1 MIQFRIEKRK
11 SLPGWAKIVI
21 PIAAILVTLILSAIP
36 ILIAGGHLWKSYF
49 YLFYGALGTRFN
61 LLETFVKASP
71 LLMTGLAVAFA
82 FRAKFWNIG
91 AEGQLLAGAL
101 MATVLGVSLKGVP
114 EPLVLPIIVVGGFL
128 AGGAW
133 AAIPAFLKTK
143 LKVDDVVST
152 LLLNYVMIHIMGTL
166 LFGPLQQPGSSWP
179 RSSAIIEAAGYPILL
194 ARSRFHLG
202 IPLALLA
209 VLIIWFINKKTT
221 FGYQAKAVGVNIRA
235 ARFGGINTTRT
246 ILWTALI
253 SGGLAGLAG
262 VGELCG
268 IQRRLIMDIS
278 PGYGY
283 SGIVIA
289 MLGNLHPIGVLFSS
303 LFFSV
308 IIVGAQ
314 TMSRMTGVPIYI
326 AEVIQGMAL
335 MVMLIFL
342 LFTEY
347 KLKMRLKK

>member
-1 MIQFRIEKRK
+1 MIRLRIVKRAP
-11 SLPGWAKIVI
+11 LPGWVKMLI
-21 PIAAILVTLILSAIP
+21 PIAAILATLILSAIP
-36 ILIAGGHLWKSYF
+36 ILIAGGDLLESY
-49 YLFYGALGTRFN
+49 YALFFGALGTRFN
-61 LLETFVKASP
+61 LFETLVKMSP
-71 LLMTGLAVAFA
+71 LLLTGLAVAFA

-91 AEGQLLAGAL
+91 AEGQLMAGAL
-101 MATVLGVSLKGVP
+101 IATVLGLSLKRVP
-114 EPLVLPIIVVGGFL
+114 APLVLPMIIVAGFI
-128 AGGAW
+128 AGGIW
-133 AAIPAFLKTK
+133 ASIPALLKTK

-152 LLLNYVMIHIMGTL
+152 LLLNYVMMDIMGAL

-179 RSSAIIEAAGYPILL
+179 RSSEIIAAAKYPILMP
-194 ARSRFHLG
+194 RSRLHLG
-202 IPLALLA
+202 VLIALFA
-209 VLIIWFINKKTT
+209 VLVIWFINKKTV
-221 FGYQAKAVGVNIRA
+221 FGYQAKAVGTSIRVA
-235 ARFGGINTTRT
+235 HFGGINTTSV

-262 VGELCG
+262 VGELCAL
-268 IQRRLIMDIS
+268 QYRLIMDIS

-289 MLGNLHPIGVLFSS
+289 MLGNLHPVGVLFSS

-314 TMSRMTGVPIYI
+314 TMSRMTGVPSYI

-347 KLKMRLKK
+347 RMKVVRS

>member
-1 MIQFRIEKRK
+1 MIRFRIVKRK
-11 SLPGWAKIVI
+11 PLPGWAKIVI
-21 PIAAILVTLILSAIP
+21 PIAAILATLILSAIP
-36 ILIAGGHLWKSYF
+36 ILMAGGHLWKSYF

-61 LLETFVKASP
+61 FLETFVKASP
-71 LLMTGLAVAFA
+71 LLLTGLAVAFA

-101 MATVLGVSLKGVP
+101 SATVLGVSMGGFP
-114 EPLVLPIIVVGGFL
+114 QPLVLPIIMIAGFL
-128 AGGAW
+128 AGGIW
-133 AAIPAFLKTK
+133 AAIPAILKTK

-152 LLLNYVMIHIMGTL
+152 LLLNYVMIHIMGAL

-179 RSSAIIEAAGYPILL
+179 RSEAIVKAACYPILMP
-194 ARSRFHLG
+194 RSRFHLG
-202 IPLALLA
+202 ILIAFFA
-209 VLIIWFINKKTT
+209 VFVIWFINQRTT
-221 FGYQAKAVGVNIRA
+221 FGYQSKAVGVNIRA
-235 ARFGGINTTRT
+235 AHFGGINTTSV

-262 VGELCG
+262 VGELCA
-268 IQRRLIMDIS
+268 IQFRLIMAIS

-289 MLGNLHPIGVLFSS
+289 MLGNLHPVGVLFSS

-314 TMSRMTGVPIYI
+314 TMSRMTGVPTYI

-335 MVMLIFL
+335 MVMLVFL
-342 LFTEY
+342 LFTEF
-347 KLKMRLKK
+347 KIRVVRK

>member
-1 MIQFRIEKRK
+1 MRLRIVKREP
-11 SLPGWAKIVI
+11 LPGWARIVI
-21 PIAAILVTLILSAIP
+21 PIAAVVATLILSAIP
-36 ILIAGGHLWKSYF
+36 ILIAGGELWKSYF

-71 LLMTGLAVAFA
+71 LLLTGLAVAFA

-101 MATVLGVSLKGVP
+101 AATALGISLTGLP
-114 EPLVLPIIVVGGFL
+114 SFMVLPTVIVAGFL
-128 AGGAW
+128 AGGLW
-133 AAIPAFLKTK
+133 AFIPAILKTK

-152 LLLNYVMIHIMGTL
+152 LLLNYVMVHIMGAL

-179 RSSAIIEAAGYPILL
+179 RSPEIIAAAKYPILMP
-194 ARSRFHLG
+194 RSRFHLG
-202 IPLALLA
+202 ILIALLA
-209 VLIIWFINKKTT
+209 VLVIWFINNKTT
-221 FGYQAKAVGVNIRA
+221 FGYQNKAVGVNLRA
-235 ARFGGINTTRT
+235 ARFGGIHTNAV

-262 VGELCG
+262 VGELCAL
-268 IQRRLIMDIS
+268 QYRLIMDIS

-289 MLGNLHPIGVLFSS
+289 MLGNLHPVGVLFSS
-303 LFFSV
+303 LFFSI

-314 TMSRMTGVPIYI
+314 TMSRMTGVPVYI

-335 MVMLIFL
+335 MIMLIFL

-347 KLKMRLKK
+347 RVKAVRK

>member
-1 MIQFRIEKRK
+1 MRLRIVKREP
-11 SLPGWAKIVI
+11 LPGWARIVI
-21 PIAAILVTLILSAIP
+21 PIAAVVATLILSAIP
-36 ILIAGGHLWKSYF
+36 ILVAGGELWKSYF

-71 LLMTGLAVAFA
+71 LLLTGLAVAFA

-101 MATVLGVSLKGVP
+101 TATVLGIYLKSVP
-114 EPLVLPIIVVGGFL
+114 PVLVLPMVIAAGFL
-128 AGGAW
+128 AGGLW
-133 AAIPAFLKTK
+133 AFIPAILKTK
-143 LKVDDVVST
+143 LKVDDVVSS
-152 LLLNYVMIHIMGTL
+152 LLLNYVMIHIMGAL

-179 RSSAIIEAAGYPILL
+179 RSSEIIAAAKYPILMP
-194 ARSRFHLG
+194 RSRFHMG
-202 IPLALLA
+202 ILVALAA
-209 VLIIWFINKKTT
+209 VLVIWFINNKTT
-221 FGYQAKAVGVNIRA
+221 FGYQSKAVGMNLRA
-235 ARFGGINTTRT
+235 ARFGGIRT
-246 ILWTALI
+246 NAVILWTALI

-262 VGELCG
+262 VGELCAL
-268 IQRRLIMDIS
+268 QYRLIMDIS

-289 MLGNLHPIGVLFSS
+289 MLGNLHPVGVLFSS
-303 LFFSV
+303 LFFSI

-314 TMSRMTGVPIYI
+314 TMSRMTGVPVYI

-335 MVMLIFL
+335 MIMLIFL

-347 KLKMRLKK
+347 RVKVVRK

>member
-1 MIQFRIEKRK
+1 MTRLRIVKREP
-11 SLPGWAKIVI
+11 LPGWARIVI
-21 PIAAILVTLILSAIP
+21 PITAVVATLILSAIP
-36 ILIAGGHLWKSYF
+36 ILIAGGELWKSYF

-71 LLMTGLAVAFA
+71 LLLTGLAVAFA

-101 MATVLGVSLKGVP
+101 TATALGISLTGLP
-114 EPLVLPIIVVGGFL
+114 SFMVLPTVIVAGFL
-128 AGGAW
+128 AGGLW
-133 AAIPAFLKTK
+133 AFIPAILKTK
-143 LKVDDVVST
+143 LKVDDVVSS
-152 LLLNYVMIHIMGTL
+152 LLLNYVMVHIMGAL

-179 RSSAIIEAAGYPILL
+179 RSSEIIAAAKYPILMP
-194 ARSRFHLG
+194 RSRFHLG
-202 IPLALLA
+202 ILIALLA
-209 VLIIWFINKKTT
+209 VLVIWFINNKTT
-221 FGYQAKAVGVNIRA
+221 FGYQNKAVGVNLRA
-235 ARFGGINTTRT
+235 ARFGGIHTNAV

-253 SGGLAGLAG
+253 SGGLGGLAG
-262 VGELCG
+262 VGELCAL
-268 IQRRLIMDIS
+268 QYRLIMDIS

-289 MLGNLHPIGVLFSS
+289 MLGNLHPVGVLFSS
-303 LFFSV
+303 LFFSI

-314 TMSRMTGVPIYI
+314 TMSRMTGVPVYI

-335 MVMLIFL
+335 MIMLIFL

-347 KLKMRLKK
+347 RVKVVRK

>member
-1 MIQFRIEKRK
+1 MRLRIVKREPP
-11 SLPGWAKIVI
+11 PGWARIVI
-21 PIAAILVTLILSAIP
+21 PIAAVVATLILSAIP
-36 ILIAGGHLWKSYF
+36 ILIAGGELWKSYF

-71 LLMTGLAVAFA
+71 LLLTGLAVAFA

-101 MATVLGVSLKGVP
+101 TATALGISLTGLP
-114 EPLVLPIIVVGGFL
+114 PFMVLPTVIVAGFL
-128 AGGAW
+128 AGGLW
-133 AAIPAFLKTK
+133 AFIPAILKTK

-152 LLLNYVMIHIMGTL
+152 LLLNYVMVHIMGAL

-179 RSSAIIEAAGYPILL
+179 RSSEIIAAAKYPILMP
-194 ARSRFHLG
+194 RSRFHLG
-202 IPLALLA
+202 ILIALLA
-209 VLIIWFINKKTT
+209 VLVIWFINNKTT
-221 FGYQAKAVGVNIRA
+221 FGYQNKAVGVNLRA
-235 ARFGGINTTRT
+235 ARFGGIHTNAV

-262 VGELCG
+262 VGELCAL
-268 IQRRLIMDIS
+268 QYRLIMDIS

-289 MLGNLHPIGVLFSS
+289 MLGNLHPVGVLFSS
-303 LFFSV
+303 LFFSI

-314 TMSRMTGVPIYI
+314 TMSRMTGVPVYI

-335 MVMLIFL
+335 MIMLIFL

-347 KLKMRLKK
+347 RMKVVRK

>member
-1 MIQFRIEKRK
+1 MIGIRLEKRK
-11 SLPGWAKIVI
+11 PLPGWAKVAI

-36 ILIAGGHLWKSYF
+36 ILIAGGDLWKSYF

-71 LLMTGLAVAFA
+71 LLFTGLAVAFA

-101 MATVLGVSLKGVP
+101 TATALGVSMGGFPKP
-114 EPLVLPIIVVGGFL
+114 IVLPIVIIAGFL
-128 AGGAW
+128 AGGIW
-133 AAIPAFLKTK
+133 ACIPALLKTK

-152 LLLNYVMIHIMGTL
+152 LLLNYVMVHIMGAV

-179 RSSAIIEAAGYPILL
+179 RSSAIIEAASYPLL
-194 ARSRFHLG
+194 VARSRFHLG

-209 VLIIWFINKKTT
+209 VLVVWFINKKTT
-221 FGYQAKAVGVNIRA
+221 FGYQSKAVGVNARA
-235 ARFGGINTTRT
+235 ATFGGINTTRV
-246 ILWTALI
+246 ILWTALV

-262 VGELCG
+262 VGELCA

-289 MLGNLHPIGVLFSS
+289 MLGNLHPIGVMFSA

-314 TMSRMTGVPIYI
+314 TMSRMTGVPTYI

-342 LFTEY
+342 LFTEF
-347 KLKMRLKK
+347 KIRWVRKK

>member
-1 MIQFRIEKRK
+1 MIRFRIIKRK
-11 SLPGWAKIVI
+11 HLPGWAKILI
-21 PIAAILVTLILSAIP
+21 PLAAILATLILSAIP
-36 ILIAGGHLWKSYF
+36 ILVAGGHLWKSYY

-61 LLETFVKASP
+61 FLETFVKASP
-71 LLMTGLAVAFA
+71 LLLTGLAVAFA

-101 MATVLGVSLKGVP
+101 AATVLGVNLGGVP
-114 EPLVLPIIVVGGFL
+114 QPFVLPIVIIGGFL
-128 AGGAW
+128 GGGIW
-133 AAIPAFLKTK
+133 AAIPAILKTK
-143 LKVDDVVST
+143 LQVDDVVST
-152 LLLNYVMIHIMGTL
+152 LLLNYVMIHIMGAL

-179 RSSAIIEAAGYPILL
+179 RSAAIIKAAVYPILL
-194 ARSRFHLG
+194 PRSRFHIG
-202 IPLALLA
+202 IFIALFA
-209 VLIIWFINKKTT
+209 VFVIWFINQRTT
-221 FGYQAKAVGVNIRA
+221 FGYRSKAVGVNIRA
-235 ARFGGINTTRT
+235 AHFGGINTTSV
-246 ILWTALI
+246 IIWTALI

-262 VGELCG
+262 VGELCA
-268 IQRRLIMDIS
+268 IQYRLIMDIS

-289 MLGNLHPIGVLFSS
+289 MLGNLHPVGVLFSS

-314 TMSRMTGVPIYI
+314 TMSRMTGVPSYI
-326 AEVIQGMAL
+326 AEVIQGMSL

-347 KLKMRLKK
+347 KIKVTKK

>member
-1 MIQFRIEKRK
+1 MIRFRIEKRK
-11 SLPGWAKIVI
+11 PLPGWAKIVI

-71 LLMTGLAVAFA
+71 LLLTGLAVAFA

-114 EPLVLPIIVVGGFL
+114 EPLVLPIVVVSGFL

-152 LLLNYVMIHIMGTL
+152 LLLNYVMIHIMGAL

-347 KLKMRLKK
+347 KLKMRRKK